1 MDIRLHYGVGRMSST
16 KLQLDQV
23 YTVGDKT
30 LTGEEIRDRLVLF
43 DKMSAFIENEHARIN
58 GGK

>member
-1 MDIRLHYGVGRMSST
+1 MSST
-16 KLQLDQV
+16 KLSLDQV

-30 LTGEEIRDRLVLF
+30 LTGEEIRDRLLMF
-43 DKMSAFIENEHARIN
+43 DKLSAFVESEHERIH

>member
-1 MDIRLHYGVGRMSST
+1 MSST
-16 KLQLDQV
+16 KLSLDQV

-30 LTGEEIRDRLVLF
+30 LTGEEIRDRLLMF
-43 DKMSAFIENEHARIN
+43 DKMSQFIESEHARVH

>member
-1 MDIRLHYGVGRMSST
+1 MSST

-30 LTGEEIRDRLVLF
+30 LTGEEIRDRLLMF
-43 DKMSAFIENEHARIN
+43 DKMSQFIENEHARIN

>member
-1 MDIRLHYGVGRMSST
+1 MSSQQ
-16 KLQLDQV
+16 LFLDQV

-30 LTGEEIRDRLVLF
+30 LTGEEIRDRLLMF
-43 DKMSAFIENEHARIN
+43 DKMSQFIENEHARIN